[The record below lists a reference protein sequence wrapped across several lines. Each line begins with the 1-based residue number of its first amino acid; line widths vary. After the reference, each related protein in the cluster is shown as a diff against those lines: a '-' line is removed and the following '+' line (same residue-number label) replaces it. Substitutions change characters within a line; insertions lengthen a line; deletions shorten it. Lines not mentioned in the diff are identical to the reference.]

1 MSGGRLSQSAVLEEL
16 LREDEE
22 ESESELSDQG
32 SETSDLIVVEKPQ
45 SAEES
50 NCSDPEE
57 DDLPLSEINSCFTGR
72 DKVTKWQKSNNN
84 RVRRQVQNILT
95 EDAGIRRNG
104 VGMTTFTQAWSL
116 FISENIMEIVVR
128 YTNEFIKKKTP
139 SYNRIRDCKPT
150 DEVEIRALFGLLYI
164 AGSMKTLHANSEDLY
179 ASDGTGIFPTTM
191 SVKRVTFLL
200 NSFIHL
206 DKAAPIREVLD
217 MFTQNCL
224 LPYSVRENIVIDEM
238 MVGF

>member
-95 EDAGIRRNG
+95 EDA
-104 VGMTTFTQAWSL
+104 VDAATL
-116 FISENIMEIVVR
+116 YVLNI
-128 YTNEFIKKKTP
+128 K
-139 SYNRIRDCKPT
+139 
-150 DEVEIRALFGLLYI
+150 
-164 AGSMKTLHANSEDLY
+164 LY
-179 ASDGTGIFPTTM
+179 AGKQPEGPYQLSNAAADVVKRLITPISGTGRNLTIDNWYTSVPVVNVLGKDYKISVVGTM
-191 SVKRVTFLL
+191 RK
-200 NSFIHL
+200 N
-206 DKAAPIREVLD
+206 K
-217 MFTQNCL
+217 
-224 LPYSVRENIVIDEM
+224 
-238 MVGF
+238 